1 VLALAA
7 VTFDGL
13 SETAPWAALMTE
25 LFKALLPIVGA
36 LNTVLVVRAL
46 GLVGLW
52 LAFLAAFSAAA
63 WLTRRLHDAGRQ
75 PPPLGS
81 IVGAYA
87 ATLLP
92 IAGGYLIAHYL
103 TLIVQGVVWI
113 PTLIAD
119 PLSTVAPLL
128 DWIPISGVWYL
139 SVGAIVLGH
148 IAAVVLAHRLALR
161 DSASRPVVAGLPLVV
176 LMVGYT
182 VLSLWIIAQPIT
194 IEARS

>member
-1 VLALAA
+1 
-7 VTFDGL
+7 
-13 SETAPWAALMTE
+13 MTW
-25 LFKALLPIVGA
+25 LFTSLLPVIGPV
-36 LNTVLVVRAL
+36 NTAVAVQVI

-52 LAFLAAFSAAA
+52 LAFLVAFSAAA
-63 WLTRRLHDAGRQ
+63 SLTRRLHDRDRQ

-103 TLIVQGVVWI
+103 TLVVQGAVWI
-113 PTLIAD
+113 PSLISN
-119 PLSTVAPLL
+119 PTSTVAPPL
-128 DWIPISGVWYL
+128 DWMPISAVWYL

-148 IAAVVLAHRLALR
+148 VAAVVLAHRRALR
-161 DSASRPVVAGLPLVV
+161 DSVTRPIVAGLPLVI

-194 IEARS
+194 VEPVR